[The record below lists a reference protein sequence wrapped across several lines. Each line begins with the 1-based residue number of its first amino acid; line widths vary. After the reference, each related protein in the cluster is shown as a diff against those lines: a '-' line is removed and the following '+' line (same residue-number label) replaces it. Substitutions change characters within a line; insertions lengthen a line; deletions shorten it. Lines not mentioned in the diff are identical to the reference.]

1 MISSPASNM
10 DVKRR
15 NRANT
20 LRCVLTCER
29 ISQTELCQRLA
40 LSWPT
45 ILQNVKELS
54 EMGLVREVGMYES
67 TGGRKAKA
75 YAPVVDA
82 RLAVGLDLTRNH
94 VSVVLVD
101 LSGRV
106 VRSERRTCPFSLEDG
121 YMRGLGG
128 LVRDI
133 VGDDGGDG
141 RILGVGV
148 SLPGI
153 LDRDETCLRYSHI
166 LGLRDVP
173 LETFGRFIPYP
184 CAFLNDANAAGLA
197 EIYGKPDAGNLVYLS
212 LSNSVGGAIL
222 SDGSLYT
229 GNHLRA
235 GEFGH
240 TTLVPGG
247 RRCYC
252 GKDGCLDAYCAA
264 GVLSEHAGGSL
275 EAFFEGLRG
284 GGAEMEEVWRTYL
297 QHLAVAVNN
306 LHMSFD
312 CDVIAGGYV
321 GAFLEEFGGAL
332 REMLEKR
339 NTFLKDASYLKFC
352 RYKLEASAVG
362 AALTRVER
370 FIREL

>member
-153 LDRDETCLRYSHI
+153 LDREETCLR
-166 LGLRDVP
+166 
-173 LETFGRFIPYP
+173 
-184 CAFLNDANAAGLA
+184 
-197 EIYGKPDAGNLVYLS
+197 
-212 LSNSVGGAIL
+212 
-222 SDGSLYT
+222 
-229 GNHLRA
+229 
-235 GEFGH
+235 
-240 TTLVPGG
+240 
-247 RRCYC
+247 
-252 GKDGCLDAYCAA
+252 
-264 GVLSEHAGGSL
+264 
-275 EAFFEGLRG
+275 
-284 GGAEMEEVWRTYL
+284 
-297 QHLAVAVNN
+297 
-306 LHMSFD
+306 
-312 CDVIAGGYV
+312 
-321 GAFLEEFGGAL
+321 
-332 REMLEKR
+332 
-339 NTFLKDASYLKFC
+339 
-352 RYKLEASAVG
+352 
-362 AALTRVER
+362 
-370 FIREL
+370 